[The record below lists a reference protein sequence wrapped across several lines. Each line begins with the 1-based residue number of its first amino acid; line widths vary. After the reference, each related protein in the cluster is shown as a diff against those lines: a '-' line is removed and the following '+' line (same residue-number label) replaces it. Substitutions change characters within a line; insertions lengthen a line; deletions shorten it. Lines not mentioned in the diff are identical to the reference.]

1 MWLKTGTFSAISV
14 PEYRKLLF
22 SATVFSVAQWSE
34 RLAIGW
40 LFIYQTESVFLTGMS
55 FAVRQI
61 PMMLLA
67 PFAGTVSDRIPIR
80 RILFSVGIAQ
90 AFFAILM
97 AFAVMHGDT
106 NVLIMFAIILM
117 SGVGFAFF
125 QPSTQKSFMDVVPN
139 DARMNAISTGSV
151 AMRATAVVTA
161 FGSTLLFDKIGG
173 SSTLFFLSILCM
185 VR

>member
-67 PFAGTVSDRIPIR
+67 PFAGNCFRQNTDPPNFIFCGYSA
-80 RILFSVGIAQ
+80 SVFRNSYGICSYAWR
-90 AFFAILM
+90 
-97 AFAVMHGDT
+97 H
-106 NVLIMFAIILM
+106 
-117 SGVGFAFF
+117 
-125 QPSTQKSFMDVVPN
+125 
-139 DARMNAISTGSV
+139 
-151 AMRATAVVTA
+151 
-161 FGSTLLFDKIGG
+161 
-173 SSTLFFLSILCM
+173 
-185 VR
+185 